1 MKSKRPIDVLR
12 DSAGSM
18 DIGLPEEGPI
28 EGFVTLEDRLLII
41 KEKAVY
47 EHIFADAIDPGRT
60 NEAIPNTQQRVLEI
74 GSESPLVCHTLL
86 TADTLFKPSHL
97 QHVIDCEAAMSAA
110 FRATVEL
117 VAISFDRDQLNHEID
132 EALLGVEGAL
142 LTPGFKIPVIANLEA
157 RSKAILYRGHDVI
170 NALLDIVRL
179 FYGPKIT
186 HADSLLEYAEAAFE
200 PEDPFRKYIEAVVP
214 TLRSVWNMR
223 NAVAHPKPT
232 SRILVTNFSLRADG
246 SLEVPCIEVIDPDMP
261 QPMVPAIT
269 LFDSIIESLQ
279 IIFEELIALLCS
291 RHAKFGKFQISVMEL
306 PRDRRRQDHIRF
318 SYVVN
323 LGGQWQPL
331 G

>member
-18 DIGLPEEGPI
+18 EIGTPEEGSNK
-28 EGFVTLEDRLLII
+28 GFVTFDDRLLII

-47 EHIFADAIDPGRT
+47 EHILADAIDPGRT
-60 NEAIPNTQQRVLEI
+60 NEAIPNTQKRVLDI
-74 GSESPLVCHTLL
+74 GSESPLLCRTLL

-97 QHVIDCEAAMSAA
+97 QHVIDCKAAMSAA
-110 FRATVEL
+110 FRATLEL
-117 VAISFDRDQLNHEID
+117 VAISADRDQLNREID
-132 EALLGVEGAL
+132 EALSGVEGVL
-142 LTPGFKIPVIANLEA
+142 LIPGFKIPVIANLEA
-157 RSKAILYRGHDVI
+157 RSKAILNRGHDVI
-170 NALLDIVRL
+170 KALMDIVRL

-186 HADSLLEYAEAAFE
+186 HADSLLKYAETAFE
-200 PEDPFRKYIEAVVP
+200 PEDPLRKYIESVVP
-214 TLRSVWNMR
+214 TLRQIWNMR
-223 NAVAHPKPT
+223 NAIAHPKQT

-246 SLEVPCIEVIDPDMP
+246 RLEVPSIEVIDPDMP

-279 IIFEELIALLCS
+279 IIFEELVALLCG
-291 RHAKFGKFQISVMEL
+291 RHARFGKFKIGVMEL
-306 PRDRRRQDHIRF
+306 PQDRRRQDHVRF

-323 LGGQWQPL
+323 VGGQWQPL